1 MYNRP
6 IIPSLSSSYDNFE
19 LEFWKAHS
27 FTAGFMKQNFWPD
40 DMDNPYPLSTSAD
53 GPLMVRKPI
62 ADIVADIEDTLKAS
76 EYKVLTTT
84 NFESSKEKII
94 KFRDILTKLINAGV
108 FDDETTDQGVINNRP
123 YCNPA
128 PNNVK
133 PADYSKL
140 MRDSYELKPDWSVL
154 NTPKIEAGTVLT
166 NGDVSYYNGPTVES
180 LRKEQVQQ
188 VLSAKSIPDKEER
201 DAVMQTIVESHPI
214 VEPITQPTTTK
225 QKDLAVYEGSY
236 IELIVKPSK
245 EEFAKTLD
253 EINKC
258 FVGKTDFVENN
269 IVVSA
274 IDRLLQISVT
284 VCMDDLENKYDA
296 LDGVEKMIMKLGDF
310 AIRIIRFR
318 TTKLG
323 NFDKFESKCKETLT
337 GVSIFKTTGKW
348 GILAFMGTF
357 STTVASRI
365 LSLITDFTDNKIL

>member
-1 MYNRP
+1 MNDYMYNQPP
-6 IIPSLSSSYDNFE
+6 IIPSLSTSYDKHE

-27 FTAGFMKQNFWPD
+27 FNAGFMKQNFWPD
-40 DMDNPYPLSTSAD
+40 DMMMGNRYPLSTSVD
-53 GPLMVRKPI
+53 GHLMVSKPP
-62 ADIVADIEDTLKAS
+62 ADIVAAIEDILKAS
-76 EYKVLTTT
+76 EYRVLTTT

-94 KFRDILTKLINAGV
+94 KFRDILTKLIDEGV
-108 FDDETTDQGVINNRP
+108 FDRKPLEIPTTPTIPNGWGVENKV
-123 YCNPA
+123 YH
-128 PNNVK
+128 
-133 PADYSKL
+133 S
-140 MRDSYELKPDWSVL
+140 
-154 NTPKIEAGTVLT
+154 
-166 NGDVSYYNGPTVES
+166 PTAES
-180 LRKEQVQQ
+180 LPKEQVQQ
-188 VLSAKSIPDKEER
+188 ILSAKSIPDKEER

-225 QKDLAVYEGSY
+225 QKDLTVYEGSY

-318 TTKLG
+318 TTKLD

-337 GVSIFKTTGKW
+337 SVSIFKTTGKW

-357 STTVASRI
+357 STTVAFRI

>member
-1 MYNRP
+1 MNDYMCTPYNMGQFNNSR
-6 IIPSLSSSYDNFE
+6 DFE
-19 LEFWKAHS
+19 S
-27 FTAGFMKQNFWPD
+27 GFMSIE
-40 DMDNPYPLSTSAD
+40 NPFPGDTFADVFTNPTRKSVSAI
-53 GPLMVRKPI
+53 RSE
-62 ADIVADIEDTLKAS
+62 IENTLTAA
-76 EYKVLTTT
+76 EYKTLIGTR
-84 NFESSKEKII
+84 FISGKDRII
-94 KFRDILTKLINAGV
+94 KYRDILTKLINAGV
-108 FDDETTDQGVINNRP
+108 FDDETNDPTDQGVIHNRP
-123 YCNPA
+123 FCNPA
-128 PNNVK
+128 PNKVK

-180 LRKEQVQQ
+180 LHNEQVQQ

-214 VEPITQPTTTK
+214 VEPITQPTTNK

-296 LDGVEKMIMKLGDF
+296 LDGVEKMILKLGDS

-318 TTKLG
+318 TTKLD

-337 GVSIFKTTGKW
+337 GTSIFKTTGKW

-357 STTVASRI
+357 STTVAFRI